1 MELYEVGSL
10 VISKAGHDKGQIYVI
25 IKVDEEYIYLSDGI
39 YKTLDKL
46 KKKKRKHIQRINYID
61 EQINKK
67 IKNHEPMI
75 NEEIKRTIKLY
86 VDKIQASK

>member
-75 NEEIKRTIKLY
+75 NEEIKHTIKLY

>member
-46 KKKKRKHIQRINYID
+46 KKKKIKHIQRINYID

>member
-39 YKTLDKL
+39 YKT
-46 KKKKRKHIQRINYID
+46 
-61 EQINKK
+61 
-67 IKNHEPMI
+67 
-75 NEEIKRTIKLY
+75 
-86 VDKIQASK
+86 

>member
-1 MELYEVGSL
+1 MEAYEVGSL
-10 VISKAGHDKGQIYVI
+10 VKSKAGHDKDQIYVI
-25 IKVDEEYIYLSDGI
+25 IKADDEYIYLSDGI

>member
-1 MELYEVGSL
+1 MEAYEVGSL
-10 VISKAGHDKGQIYVI
+10 VKSKAGHDKDQIYVI

>member
-67 IKNHEPMI
+67 IKNHEPMV

>member
-61 EQINKK
+61 EKINKK